1 MIFSGC
7 VMEIQRNHKV
17 VLAVSKNLCYNW
29 IISKFPLKLRGGVP
43 PCGGEPVVL
52 AGTLCFP
59 HVGGGVI
66 LRFPDIGEI
75 LLRIFVI
82 PSPSFHRRLCDVFQ
96 PN

>member
-17 VLAVSKNLCYNW
+17 VLAVPKNLCYDW
-29 IISKFPLKLRGGVP
+29 IVDKIPSKLR
-43 PCGGEPVVL
+43 GGEPVVL
-52 AGTLCFP
+52 AGTFCFP

-75 LLRIFVI
+75 PLRIFVI